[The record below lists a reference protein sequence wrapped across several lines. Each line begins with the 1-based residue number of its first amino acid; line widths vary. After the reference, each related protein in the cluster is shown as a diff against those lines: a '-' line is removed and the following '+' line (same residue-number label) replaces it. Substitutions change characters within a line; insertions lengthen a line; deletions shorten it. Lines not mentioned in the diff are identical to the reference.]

1 MTGAAPVASQG
12 DVTGVIAIMNIGAGD
27 DDSFKKKKKEQS
39 FGEKL
44 VGDIE
49 WMIDNGAEIIMLQEV
64 SQHVADFLANHL
76 PMGWRVWWKG
86 SAKVATLYNELTE
99 LKKRRA
105 VLHVWPESE
114 REDAFRS
121 WRKFTAVRRRRGSRP
136 PPPPCPSP
144 VPATFPCSGPGSDS
158 AGPAEPGPWRREG
171 LVAGAGLLLGVG
183 GGDAPS

>member
-1 MTGAAPVASQG
+1 MTGAAPAASQG

-44 VGDIE
+44 VGDIK
-49 WMIDNGAEIIMLQEV
+49 WMIANGAEIIMLQEV
-64 SQHVADFLANHL
+64 SEHWADFLANRMPHSWNA
-76 PMGWRVWWKG
+76 WREEF
-86 SAKVATLYNELTE
+86 AKVMTLYNEQT
-99 LKKRRA
+99 RPVCQA
-105 VLHVWPESE
+105 VLNVWPKNE
-114 REDAFRS
+114 REGPYRW
-121 WRKFTAVRRRRGSRP
+121 WRKFGVVRRRRGSRP

-171 LVAGAGLLLGVG
+171 LVAGAGLLPGVG
-183 GGDAPS
+183 GGGAQS